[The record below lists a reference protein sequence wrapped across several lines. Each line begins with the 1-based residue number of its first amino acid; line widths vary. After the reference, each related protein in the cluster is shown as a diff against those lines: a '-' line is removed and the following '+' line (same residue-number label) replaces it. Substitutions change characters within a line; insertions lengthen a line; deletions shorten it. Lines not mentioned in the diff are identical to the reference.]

1 MSPRAYIPDES
12 AIRIKAV
19 PRMLKQGKIGGKILI
34 HRAIISSLEAK
45 GEIGDL
51 SGISGLNEL
60 RLACAEMGVDMEY
73 VGDGL
78 QAEKGGN
85 MRQAL
90 SEMALALDASIVT
103 CDPIM
108 AKLAEA
114 LGAKVVYEAPDRIL
128 KLEEIFSGD
137 VMSLHLK
144 EGVPPRV
151 KKGVPSKWFFEDLQD
166 DPLSR
171 EDLEMIISQI
181 TQDVYASLGEEAFIE
196 VSKPGATIMQLR
208 DYRIVITRPP
218 FSDGLEIT
226 IVGPIL
232 RRRLK
237 DYNLP
242 PRLIERLE
250 SGAEGIMIAG
260 PPGMGKSTFA
270 QALAEH
276 YRSLN
281 KVVKTIESPRDL
293 QLPPDITQYSKS
305 ASKEGEL
312 HDVLL
317 LSRPDYT
324 IFDEM
329 RDEDDF
335 KVFIDLRLAG
345 IGMVGVMHATNPIDA
360 IQRVANKVDVG
371 VLPSIVDTVIFMDG
385 GTVSKIHTLEMTV
398 KVPAGLR
405 RGDLARPTVLV
416 KNFMTGDVE
425 YELYVFGER
434 TFVVPMKRA
443 ASEGSDRNRA
453 LISKILARHVPEYD
467 VDVDDEAVRLFIP
480 SEYKR
485 AYLKKCQS
493 RILKLCKRLNLQLE
507 VASD

>member
-1 MSPRAYIPDES
+1 MSPMAYIPDES

-19 PRMLKQGKIGGKILI
+19 PRMLRQGKICGRILV

-45 GEIGDL
+45 GGSGDL

-60 RLACAEMGVDMEY
+60 RLACAEKGVGLEY
-73 VGDGL
+73 IGDGI
-78 QAEKGGN
+78 QVDN
-85 MRQAL
+85 PRQAL
-90 SEMALALDASIVT
+90 GEMALALDASIVT

-108 AKLAEA
+108 ARLAEA
-114 LGAKVVYEAPDRIL
+114 LGAKVVYESPERTL
-128 KLEEIFSGD
+128 RLEDVFSGD

-151 KKGVPSKWFFEDLQD
+151 KRGAPSKWFFENLREE
-166 DPLSR
+166 PISR
-171 EDLEMIISQI
+171 EDLEVIISQM

-196 VSKPGATIMQLR
+196 VSKPGATIMQFR

-226 IVGPIL
+226 VVRPIL
-232 RRRLK
+232 KRRLK
-237 DYNLP
+237 DYGLP
-242 PRLIERLE
+242 AKMVERIEG
-250 SGAEGIMIAG
+250 GAEGIMIAG
-260 PPGMGKSTFA
+260 PPGMGKTTFA

-276 YRSLN
+276 YRSLK

-305 ASKEGEL
+305 ASREGEL

-329 RDEDDF
+329 RDEEDF

-345 IGMVGVMHATNPIDA
+345 IGMVGVIHATNPIDA

-385 GTVSKIHTLEMTV
+385 GVVSKIHTLEMTV

-405 RGDLARPTVLV
+405 RGDLSRPTVLV
-416 KNFMTGDVE
+416 KNFMTGEVE

-434 TFVVPMKRA
+434 TFFVPLKRPIG
-443 ASEGSDRNRA
+443 EGGDRNKA
-453 LISKILARHVPEYD
+453 LVAKILSRHVPEYD
-467 VDVDDEAVRLFIP
+467 VDVDGEAVRLFIP
-480 SEYKR
+480 SEHRR

>member
-1 MSPRAYIPDES
+1 MSPAAYIPDES

-34 HRAIISSLEAK
+34 HRGIISSLEAK
-45 GEIGDL
+45 GDLGDL

-60 RLACAEMGVDMEY
+60 RLACAEMGVGLEY
-73 VGDGL
+73 IGDGA
-78 QAEKGGN
+78 QAGSNN
-85 MRQAL
+85 MRRAL
-90 SEMALALDASIVT
+90 SETALALGASIVT

-108 AKLAEA
+108 ARLAEA
-114 LGAKVVYEAPDRIL
+114 LGAKVVYESPERL
-128 KLEEIFSGD
+128 LRLEEIFSGD

-151 KKGVPSKWFFEDLQD
+151 KRGAPSKWFFEDLRD

-226 IVGPIL
+226 VVRPIL
-232 RRRLK
+232 RRRLR
-237 DYNLP
+237 DYGLP
-242 PRLIERLE
+242 PRLVERLE
-250 SGAEGIMIAG
+250 GGAEGIMIAG

-329 RDEDDF
+329 RDEEDF
-335 KVFIDLRLAG
+335 KVFIDLRFAG
-345 IGMVGVMHATNPIDA
+345 IGMVGVIHATNPIDA

-385 GTVSKIHTLEMTV
+385 GIVSKIHTLEMTV

-416 KNFMTGDVE
+416 KNFATGEVE

-434 TFVVPMKRA
+434 TFVVPIKRPA
-443 ASEGSDRNRA
+443 GEGGDRNRA
-453 LISKILARHVPEYD
+453 MIAKILSRHVPEYD
-467 VDVDDEAVRLFIP
+467 VDVDEEAVRLFIP